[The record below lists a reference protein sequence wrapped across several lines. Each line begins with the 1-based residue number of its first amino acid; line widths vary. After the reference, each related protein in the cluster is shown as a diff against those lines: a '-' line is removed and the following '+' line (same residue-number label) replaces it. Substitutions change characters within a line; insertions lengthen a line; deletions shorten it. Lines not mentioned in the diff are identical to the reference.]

1 MKNFAL
7 TCILSL
13 AAAHKKLK
21 SVSMNDFD
29 QLKFVNKV
37 NHFNEDTTKEEQ
49 YYG

>member
-7 TCILSL
+7 TCILGF

-37 NHFNEDTTKEEQ
+37 NHFNVDTTKEEQ